1 MMNVYDEDEE
11 SEIDT
16 LLAQVDPFNNKK
28 MTYSEIVVGLEKKKL
43 IIKFNQVVSSMVDD
57 DDDGLRMGHQAD
69 ANESELPEQPS
80 EYDNQ
85 AYAEED
91 EQI

>member
-43 IIKFNQVVSSMVDD
+43 IIKFN
-57 DDDGLRMGHQAD
+57 
-69 ANESELPEQPS
+69 
-80 EYDNQ
+80 
-85 AYAEED
+85 
-91 EQI
+91 